1 MRHTFIEASAGTGK
15 TYKIME
21 LLGEWMTTHSGNDE
35 NILTKVLVL
44 TFTEKAA
51 GELKDRLRK
60 KIIELKQNANNPEI
74 YNRYLTELDQ
84 VTISTIHGFC
94 NMVLRAFPVETNA
107 STDWE
112 MGDATER
119 LKEFLY
125 ELKHNKWK
133 ELNIPN
139 ESLVTLLIGTN
150 FFKNFE
156 EIILETASKILSGR
170 QYVLNETNI
179 SNFQI
184 HKDSIELEIKSIQ
197 KKVVSYFDWISSEPK
212 LSLLS
217 AEGKDKWLNYWK
229 EFKEFLEIRKSL
241 SFELFLG
248 KFFQYFRF
256 PFISMEQGLNDFL
269 PKSKYLSSAKK
280 NEAHVEEISSHTN
293 EVCQSIYLC
302 VQKILKSI
310 NIDEFLQQ
318 TTLYLV
324 KKVKEEYLDSK
335 WMSYDQMII
344 AIRDAINTNPAL
356 LEILRDKYK
365 ICLLDEFQDTDLV
378 QYEIF
383 RKIFFE
389 ANDGEHF
396 LYLIGDPKQSIYSFR
411 GGDLGTYLTAKTEIR
426 DESSI
431 PLTVN
436 RRSVKQLISG
446 YNRIFGIQN
455 PGSTFFP
462 IQEIGREENEI
473 RYEEVQ
479 APNEEAQSVKLLA
492 PFNDGPIHI
501 VNLILDSDP
510 ANSSKPI
517 KVKISKEITTD
528 RWNEF
533 ISFEILK
540 IANSE
545 FCYEKNAQR
554 KDIRFKDIAI
564 LVKSRKDGISLES
577 TLRAKNIPCS
587 FYKQTGIYQSR
598 ESDQI
603 KNILEC
609 LLDPN
614 DPASYRKLLLGD
626 LFQINPA
633 ELNYFD
639 EHSIDSYE
647 KKRLDHW
654 RKLIQNNEYAEF
666 FRRLEEDTRIFY
678 TEEEKDLKWE
688 RRRTNYRQ
696 ILQRLLEFQINHQAS
711 LPELLDELTKWRIEK
726 STEQE
731 LPLFDKETEEDAV
744 QILTIHAS
752 KGLEWPIVFIH
763 GFSSLFQNPICY
775 DYPIKTKEGRSWKLS
790 LWEKNLKHH
799 ELTSLN
805 EQRRLLYVALT
816 RPQVRLYLPYCQL
829 STDKSPYHLFLYKS
843 LQAIM
848 ENSEASLPKEEFTLR
863 SFSETEHSQFTPNS
877 RMLNATTSAHSENSL
892 YQCLPHTK
900 LNTKRRLFLHSY
912 SSLKKGTT
920 KETSKTEEQILKLDV
935 IHEPESNFELPSS
948 ANTGLFLHSML
959 EEVPFSLFQNADS
972 DILESE
978 QWNHILEKNM
988 AQYGILNDQT
998 ILSEYKNQT
1007 FQLLKN
1013 SLRAKIPLMG
1023 GNSFQL
1029 SELTNQERSQEMDFH
1044 FLISNLLGS
1053 DAAGNF
1059 LKGSIDLVLYRDGK
1073 YFIADYKSDRLPD
1086 YSRNSLSLHLIDY
1099 RYDLQRDIYAYIFY
1113 EYLKSLFGEE
1123 EALKLFGG
1131 VFYLF
1136 LRGMNE
1142 NSEEGIYLDLGNEGN
1157 GEWNQSRFKEIRNRI
1172 DHLVKSSIKE
1182 AAI

>member
-1 MRHTFIEASAGTGK
+1 MKHTFIEASAGTGK

-21 LLGEWMTTHSGNDE
+21 LLGEWMTSHAERDE
-35 NILTKVLVL
+35 NILTKILVL

-60 KIIELKQNANNPEI
+60 KITELQQNAKDPAI

-94 NMVLRAFPVETNA
+94 NSILHTFPVETNA

-112 MGDATER
+112 MGDASER

-133 ELNIPN
+133 ELKI
-139 ESLVTLLIGTN
+139 SDDTLVTLLIGTN
-150 FFKNFE
+150 FFNDYE
-156 EIILETASKILSGR
+156 EFILQTATKILSGR
-170 QYVLNETNI
+170 NYVLTETKI
-179 SNFQI
+179 PDFHYQ
-184 HKDSIELEIKSIQ
+184 KGPIESEIASIQ
-197 KKVVSYFDWISSEPK
+197 SQVVSFFDWLSSES
-212 LSLLS
+212 LQGLLS
-217 AEGKDKWLNYWK
+217 AEGKGKWLNHWK
-229 EFKEFLEIRKSL
+229 EFKEFLEGRETL
-241 SFELFLG
+241 SFDLLLG

-256 PFISMEQGLNDFL
+256 PFINLEQGLSNFT
-269 PKSKYLSSAKK
+269 PKGKYLSSAKK
-280 NEAHVEEISSHTN
+280 NESQVEDILNQSDKVCLILFSS
-293 EVCQSIYLC
+293 
-302 VQKILKSI
+302 VQKILQFI

-318 TTLYLV
+318 TTLLLV
-324 KKVKEEYLDSK
+324 KKVKEEYRDSK
-335 WMSYDQMII
+335 WMSYDQMVI

-356 LEILRDKYK
+356 LEILREKYK

-389 ANDGEHF
+389 VDDGEHF

-411 GGDLGTYLTAKTEIR
+411 GGDLGTYLTAKKELA

-436 RRSVKQLISG
+436 RRSVKSLISG
-446 YNRIFGIQN
+446 YNRIFGIGNQ
-455 PGSTFFP
+455 GSTFFP
-462 IQEIGREENEI
+462 IQEIGMEENEI

-479 APNEEAQSVKLLA
+479 APSENEQSIRLLA
-492 PFNDGPIHI
+492 PFNEGPIHV
-501 VNLILDSDP
+501 VNLILGSDP
-510 ANSSKPI
+510 ATKTKPV
-517 KVKISKEITTD
+517 KVKISKEIATD

-533 ISFEILK
+533 ISFEILNITK
-540 IANSE
+540 SK
-545 FCYEKNAQR
+545 FCFEK
-554 KDIRFKDIAI
+554 KDQKKEIRFRDIAI
-564 LVKSRKDGISLES
+564 LVKSRKDGMTLES
-577 TLRAKNIPCS
+577 ALRAKNIPCT
-587 FYKQTGIYQSR
+587 FYKQTGVYQSR

-654 RKLIQNNEYAEF
+654 RKLIQNNEFAEF

-678 TEEEKDLKWE
+678 SEGAKDLKWE

-696 ILQRLLEFQINHQAS
+696 ILQRLLEFQITHQAT
-711 LPELLDELTKWRIEK
+711 LPELLDELTKWRITKE
-726 STEQE
+726 TEQE

-763 GFSSLFQNPICY
+763 GFSSLFPNPLCY

-790 LWEKNLKHH
+790 LWEKNLTNH

-843 LQAIM
+843 LQAII
-848 ENSEASLPKEEFTLR
+848 ENSEVKFPEDEFTLR
-863 SFSETEHSQFTPNS
+863 SYSETEPLQIPPKKSEIKDIKFEG
-877 RMLNATTSAHSENSL
+877 SENSV
-892 YQCLPHTK
+892 YQSLPHSR
-900 LNTKRRLFLHSY
+900 LNAKRRLFLHSY

-920 KETSKTEEQILKLDV
+920 KETSKIEEQILKLDV
-935 IHEPESNFELPSS
+935 IREPESSFELPSS
-948 ANTGLFLHSML
+948 ANIGLFLHSML
-959 EEVPFSLFQNADS
+959 EEVSFSLFKKTDS
-972 DILESE
+972 EILSSAH
-978 QWNHILEKNM
+978 WNLLLEKNM
-988 AQYGILNDQT
+988 LQYGILKDQSF
-998 ILSEYKNQT
+998 LSEYKNQI

-1013 SLRAKIPLMG
+1013 SLRAEIPLRG
-1023 GNSFQL
+1023 GSSFQL
-1029 SELTNQERSQEMDFH
+1029 SELTEQERAQEMDFH
-1044 FLISNLLGS
+1044 LLFGNLFGS
-1053 DAAGNF
+1053 DTAGNF
-1059 LKGSIDLVLYRDGK
+1059 LKGSIDLVLFKDGK
-1073 YFIADYKSDRLPD
+1073 YYIADYKSDRLTD
-1086 YSRNSLSLHLIDY
+1086 YSRDALAHHLLDY

-1113 EYLKSLFGEE
+1113 EYLSSLYGEE
-1123 EALKLFGG
+1123 EAVNLFGG
-1131 VFYLF
+1131 VFYFF
-1136 LRGMNE
+1136 LRGMKE
-1142 NSEEGIYLDLGNEGN
+1142 CSAEGVYVDLGSEGN
-1157 GEWNQSRFKEIRNRI
+1157 GEWNQSRFKEIRNTI
-1172 DHLVKSSIKE
+1172 DLLVKGSMKE
-1182 AAI
+1182 LAL